1 MLPAVGQG
9 TLFSKPCHGE
19 WEMIYEN
26 PKSAARAWGG
36 TQALTADATLARLVD
51 TGHWTRKNDS
61 SPDFRAA
68 ANCTPKISQSTYVL
82 EPPEPLLHP
91 PQSASRPSVALI
103 SPTSFATSLQL
114 APTRA
119 KSVVYDDRR
128 SVVASYK
135 RPLFYVPSIHSTYV
149 LCIIILLRRRPE
161 WECRHATSP
170 AAERGFWSSTI
181 RPRDATEAA

>member
-1 MLPAVGQG
+1 MRRERGG
-9 TLFSKPCHGE
+9 
-19 WEMIYEN
+19 
-26 PKSAARAWGG
+26 GG
-36 TQALTADATLARLVD
+36 TQAPTADATLARLVD

-82 EPPEPLLHP
+82 EPPESHF
-91 PQSASRPSVALI
+91 APSTECQQAVSGALI
-103 SPTSFATSLQL
+103 SPTSSPTSLQL

>member
-1 MLPAVGQG
+1 
-9 TLFSKPCHGE
+9 
-19 WEMIYEN
+19 MIYEN

-149 LCIIILLRRRPE
+149 LQYAAISAQKKAEMQARHVAS
-161 WECRHATSP
+161 CRAGVLEFDDKDP
-170 AAERGFWSSTI
+170 
-181 RPRDATEAA
+181 TEAA